1 MSLQKQQMH
10 SEAKQQAIQVIKA
23 RLKAER
29 VQDML
34 DEVPGWQLQPGALGL
49 DRVRSFPDS
58 EIALSYAAFAEKL
71 ARHSKLTLAAQVTGG
86 HLFLTVH
93 NVGARGRINPI
104 NRVVFA
110 LAKQLG

>member
-1 MSLQKQQMH
+1 MSLQKQQVQ
-10 SEAKQQAIQVIKA
+10 SEAEQAIQVIQA
-23 RLKAER
+23 RLKGER
-29 VQDML
+29 VQDL
-34 DEVPGWQLQPGALGL
+34 LRQVPGWQLQPGALGL

-71 ARHSKLTLAAQVTGG
+71 ARHAKLTLAAQVTGG

-93 NVGARGRINPI
+93 NVGARGRLNPI
-104 NRVVFA
+104 NRAVFA